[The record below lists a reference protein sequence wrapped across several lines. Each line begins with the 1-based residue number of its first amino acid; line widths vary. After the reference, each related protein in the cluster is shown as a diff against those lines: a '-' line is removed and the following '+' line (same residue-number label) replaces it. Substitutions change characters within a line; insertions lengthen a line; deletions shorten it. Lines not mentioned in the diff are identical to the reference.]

1 MDRVARVNAS
11 CKSLAEHRQV
21 TLEPPA
27 GLKAGLYR
35 TYSTMVSQELLDK
48 WLDLSELQKCC
59 WETPEGN
66 DAGLLPWL
74 LLLLDPIR
82 CES

>member
-1 MDRVARVNAS
+1 M
-11 CKSLAEHRQV
+11 RQV

-48 WLDLSELQKCC
+48 WLDPSFE
-59 WETPEGN
+59 
-66 DAGLLPWL
+66 DARGHDHGLLDEHFSSFHPL
-74 LLLLDPIR
+74 LHFFFA
-82 CES
+82 